1 MHKKA
6 LEIDKKIGRLEGQ
19 AIRYCNLGLLY
30 KQRGNIG
37 KAKEYWEKALELFK
51 KIGMPR
57 DVDKVEGWIEGI
69 DTE

>member
-37 KAKEYWEKALELFK
+37 KAKEYWEKAVELYK
-51 KIGMPR
+51 RIGMPHM
-57 DVDKVEGWIEGI
+57 VEQVEGLIEGI
-69 DTE
+69 SD